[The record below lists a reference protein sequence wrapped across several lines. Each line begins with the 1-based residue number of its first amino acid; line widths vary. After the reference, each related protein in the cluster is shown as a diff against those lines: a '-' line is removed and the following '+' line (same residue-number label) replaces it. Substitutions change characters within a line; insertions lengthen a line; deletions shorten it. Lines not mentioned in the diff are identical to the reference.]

1 MLKIIGG
8 LADGTAGFAG
18 SRQGQKKPV
27 PKDRLFYVQCV
38 CRS

>member
-8 LADGTAGFAG
+8 LAGGTAGFAG